1 MKKIISKVFAVA
13 LVVMT
18 AVAALQVPA
27 SAASAYSSYVYDNA
41 QGFYYSAPEAAGFT
55 RVVDVKDIVGADGK
69 NLQRLQEPSDIHAS
83 YDNKLYITD
92 PKTNRIVV
100 LTDDYKFVTEITTF
114 KNTIVNSDGTTVTID
129 DTFTEPQSVF
139 VDKSDGSIYICDSKG
154 VNQNNVPDD
163 YAAKLDPSI
172 ASGRIVQLDKN
183 YNLVR
188 VIYNVES
195 QVLPETFSFQPTKV
209 AVDSIGR
216 IFVVSYGFN
225 QGLVELDVNGE
236 FVQCL
241 GAPDATF
248 TLFEEIQRM
257 FATEEELANMRD
269 FTATEYNNLDITED
283 DFIYATIDAYETAEE
298 ALETKFVQKLNAKG
312 NDVLLTQQELPPYG
326 DYLDLKDGEYAGPS
340 KICDVAS
347 LDCGMYAIL
356 DRNRCRVF
364 VYNNEGQH
372 LFEFGAPADYSD
384 KYIKSYVDGTLQR
397 PVAMDW
403 IGNTCYVLDGDK
415 NTVNVFDLT
424 EYGEK
429 IFEATKLHYL
439 NDYDAEGVLWEEIL
453 KLNNN
458 SAAAKNS
465 LGMVAYRQ
473 EDWNTAMSYFKQ
485 TYNTE
490 SYSKAYKYWRKDA
503 IEENFLMGL
512 GVIILAVVVIIVAKK
527 LWKKF
532 VPVAEEKS
540 YRGQVGYATTL
551 MTHPLHGYW
560 ELAREGRGGLA
571 AANTILI
578 LAMIASL
585 VQARFTGFAFDPT
598 AETTNIVMEF
608 AKLIGLV
615 LLYSVCSWC
624 VTALMSGEAGFKTI
638 YISTCYALTPMI
650 IFYPISIVLSNI
662 MALDEGNLYS
672 LFVILGMAWTLGLV
686 FFGTMRIH
694 DYSLGKAVGVTVIT
708 ICVMILVVFLAVLFI
723 ALVQQMIEFGTTIS
737 NELATR

>member
-1 MKKIISKVFAVA
+1 MKKLISKVFAVA

-18 AVAALQVPA
+18 ATVALQVPA

-41 QGFYYSAPEAAGFT
+41 QGFYYAAPEAAGFT
-55 RVVDVKDIVGADGK
+55 RVVDIKDVVGSNGQ
-69 NLQRLQEPSDIHAS
+69 NLQRLEEPSDIHAS
-83 YDNKLYITD
+83 FDNKLYITD

-100 LTDDYKFVTEITTF
+100 LTSDYKFVHEITTF
-114 KNTIVNSDGTTVTID
+114 KNTITNSDGTTKTID

-139 VDKSDGSIYICDSKG
+139 VDKTDGSIYICDSKG

-163 YAAKLDPSI
+163 YAATLDPSV
-172 ASGRIVQLDKN
+172 ANGRIVQLDKN

-195 QVLPETFSFQPTKV
+195 AVLPETFAFQPTKV

-225 QGLVELDVNGE
+225 QGLVELDVNGG

-248 TLFEEIQRM
+248 TFFEEIQRM
-257 FATEEELANMRD
+257 FATEAELENMRD
-269 FTATEYNNLDITED
+269 FTATEYNNLDITDD
-283 DFIYATIDAYETAEE
+283 DFIYATIDAYETVDE

-312 NDVLLTQQELPPYG
+312 NDVLLTQTLLPPYG
-326 DYLDLKDGEYAGPS
+326 DYVKLTDGEYTGPS

-347 LDCGMYAIL
+347 LDYGMYAIL
-356 DRNRCRVF
+356 DRNRGRVF
-364 VYNNEGQH
+364 VYNNEGQN

-384 KYIKSYVDGTLQR
+384 KYIKAYVDGTLQR

-415 NTVNVFDLT
+415 NTINVFDLT

-429 IFEATKLHYL
+429 IFEATKLHYI

-465 LGMVAYRQ
+465 LGMVAYRL
-473 EDWNTAMSYFKQ
+473 EDWNTAMDYFKQ

-490 SYSKAYKYWRKDA
+490 SYSKAYKYLRKDL
-503 IEENFLMGL
+503 IEENFLL
-512 GVIILAVVVIIVAKK
+512 GVGIIIAAVAVLIVAKR
-527 LWKKF
+527 LYKKF

-578 LAMIASL
+578 IAMIISL
-585 VQARFTGFAFDPT
+585 IQARFTGFAFDPT
-598 AETTNIVMEF
+598 AQTTNIVMEF
-608 AKLIGLV
+608 AKILGLV

-650 IFYPISIVLSNI
+650 IFYPISIILSNV
-662 MALDEGNLYS
+662 MTLDEGNLYS
-672 LFVILGMAWTLGLV
+672 LFVVVGLAWTLGLV

-708 ICVMILVVFLAVLFI
+708 VCVMILVVFLAVLFI
-723 ALVQQMIEFGTTIS
+723 ALIQQMIEFGSTIS